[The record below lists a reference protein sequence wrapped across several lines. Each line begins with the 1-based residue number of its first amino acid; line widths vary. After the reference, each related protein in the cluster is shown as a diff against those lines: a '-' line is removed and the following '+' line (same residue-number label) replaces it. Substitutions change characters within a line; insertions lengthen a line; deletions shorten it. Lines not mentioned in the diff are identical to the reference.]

1 MVSKIVLGID
11 GTCSMSVPI
20 KQVLAILKSSL
31 DELYDILKEVRAKK
45 SFEIKIVVYRN
56 YNSSKD
62 QIIEETKFE
71 NKMDILQKF
80 LQRVKVDGGYGNE
93 ALEMLYRNVNSE
105 AGVTDLII
113 LGDARANTK
122 AETDW
127 KMNKCGWT
135 DPPIYADQ

>member
-1 MVSKIVLGID
+1 
-11 GTCSMSVPI
+11 
-20 KQVLAILKSSL
+20 
-31 DELYDILKEVRAKK
+31 
-45 SFEIKIVVYRN
+45 
-56 YNSSKD
+56 
-62 QIIEETKFE
+62 
-71 NKMDILQKF
+71 MDILQKF
-80 LQRVKVDGGYGNE
+80 LQKVKVDGGYGNE

-127 KMNKCGWT
+127 KMGRCGWT